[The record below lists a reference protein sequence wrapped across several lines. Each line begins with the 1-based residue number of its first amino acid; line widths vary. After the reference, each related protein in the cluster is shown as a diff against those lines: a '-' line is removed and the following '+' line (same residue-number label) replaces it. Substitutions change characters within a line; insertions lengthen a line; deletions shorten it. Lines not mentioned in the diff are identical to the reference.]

1 MANASGIKAGAA
13 YIELKV
19 RDQLSDGLRKA
30 EKRLEVFGE
39 KVKEIGSA
47 VAMAGAGMAAFGAAI
62 VAAAGASV
70 AAFTKIAGDF
80 SDLAAQTGLSVELM
94 SELETALKDA
104 GSSVEEFAAS
114 SIKMKKAIY
123 EASTGGKAAAET
135 MALLGLNAAELVNL
149 SADEQF
155 LRIAD
160 ALSRLQNPTQ
170 RTAIALELFGKS
182 AYKMLPVL
190 EAGRGGI
197 EEFRKKARQMGFSLS
212 GETADAA
219 DALGTQIEIL
229 QDQFG
234 RVAVAIGETL
244 LPVAQ
249 AFVAIMQSLVGGVIQ
264 FIRENQGLV
273 LGVTAAGVAL
283 LAAGTA
289 VGVVGAAIVGIGAV
303 ISGASTLMGAL
314 AAASS
319 FVAAAIG
326 GIVPAAVAA
335 WTAITGPVGIV
346 VAAIVAVGAAIAWA
360 TGLLSQ
366 LVASFNG
373 AVGAAIDFGN
383 TIIDA
388 WQGVTDAIAAGDFAL
403 AGEIA
408 LKGLEAAFRRGLARI
423 VQDAVIPFVAKV
435 ADLLANIPGLGDLK
449 TGADLLRA
457 GAPLIDFG
465 ASGAEKALK
474 ELTDKAE
481 KAKKDAQTT
490 RRSAPEM
497 FPAPAAPA
505 APAMPDIQSPALPDL
520 SPAAREIKTRMSAMG
535 GFNAAALGGLFGG
548 ADDMVAQQKRSNDLL
563 MRLIEQGKK
572 TRSTLVWS

>member
-1 MANASGIKAGAA
+1 MANAGGIKAGAA

-30 EKRLEVFGE
+30 EKRLELFGE
-39 KVKEIGSA
+39 KTKEIGSA
-47 VAMAGAGMAAFGAAI
+47 VAMAGAGMAAFGGAI
-62 VAAAGASV
+62 VAVAGASV

-80 SDLAAQTGLSVELM
+80 SDLAAQTGLSVEMM

-104 GSSVEEFAAS
+104 GSSVEDFASS

-160 ALSRLQNPTQ
+160 AISKLKNPTQ

-197 EEFRKKARQMGFSLS
+197 EAFRKNARDLGFSLS
-212 GETADAA
+212 GQTADAA

-249 AFVAIMQSLVGGVIQ
+249 AFVAVMQSLVGGVIQ

-273 LGVTAAGVAL
+273 LGVTAFGVAL

-289 VGVVGAAIVGIGAV
+289 VGVVGGAIVAIGAV

-314 AAASS
+314 AAAAS

-346 VAAIVAVGAAIAWA
+346 VAAIVAVGVAIAWA
-360 TGLLSQ
+360 TGILSQ
-366 LVASFNG
+366 LVASFDG
-373 AVGAAIDFGN
+373 AVKAALDFGA
-383 TIIDA
+383 TITDA

-408 LKGLEAAFRRGLARI
+408 LKGLEAAFRRGFTTIIRES
-423 VQDAVIPFVAKV
+423 VIPFVAKV
-435 ADLLANIPGLGDLK
+435 ADLIGSIPGLGSVKL
-449 TGADLLRA
+449 GADILRA
-457 GAPLIDFG
+457 GAPLLDFG
-465 ASGAEKALK
+465 ASGAERALK
-474 ELTDKAE
+474 ELSDKAARE
-481 KAKKDAQTT
+481 VKGAQPG

-505 APAMPDIQSPALPDL
+505 APDLPAIPSSALPDL
-520 SPAAREIKTRMSAMG
+520 APAAREIQTRMSAMG
-535 GFNAAALGGLFGG
+535 GFNAAALGGMFGSG
-548 ADDMVAQQKRSNDLL
+548 DEMVSQQKRSNEFLSKLL
-563 MRLIEQGKK
+563 EQGKK
-572 TRSTLVWS
+572 NRTMLLWS